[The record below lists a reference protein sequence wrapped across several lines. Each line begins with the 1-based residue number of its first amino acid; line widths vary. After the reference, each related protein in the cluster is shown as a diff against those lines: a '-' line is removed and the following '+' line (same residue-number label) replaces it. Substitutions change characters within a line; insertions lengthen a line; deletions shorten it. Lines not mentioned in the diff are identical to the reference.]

1 VRSAIYHGELMHAR
15 TSPVRHVFRYPVY
28 FYGFDLAELPEL
40 DRALA
45 LFGYNRSRPVAFHD
59 RDYLEPGNEPMAEKL
74 ARVLTAAGRPAP
86 ASATLVTAA
95 RFFGHVFNPASFFF
109 CRDAAGR
116 LDCVVVQVRNT
127 FGDMHLYLLPGGGP
141 VPPGYAVAG
150 GADKVFHVSPF
161 FPRSGSYEFLIS
173 EPSPELDVVIRY
185 RDGGRQVFA
194 ARLRATAR
202 PLTGGALLRTIARR
216 PLTAWLTVPRIVW
229 QAARLHWQR
238 RLPVFTRPE
247 PASPMTV
254 RRASPPAPGPLERV
268 GRRAILAFGAR
279 LARGLLRV
287 ELPDG
292 AVRTFGAPGVGRT
305 AELHVRRNAF
315 FRRTLLGGDVGFGES
330 FVAGDWES
338 PDLTGLL
345 CLLGEHIEEV
355 NRRHHG
361 LASFGAAANR
371 LQHRLRPNTV
381 RGSRR
386 NIGAHYDL
394 SNEFFALFL
403 DPTLTYSCAV
413 FEGEGED
420 LEAAQRRKIAAVATK
435 ARIGREDHVLEIGCG
450 WGSFAIETARATGCR
465 VTGITVSREQHA
477 LATARVR
484 EAGLADRVE
493 LRLLDWRHVTGR
505 FSRIVSIEML
515 EAVGHENL
523 APFFR
528 SCARLLV
535 PGGCA
540 VFQSISIPDER
551 YETHRREP
559 DWIRKHVFPG
569 GQLPSLGVMRSA
581 SEAAGFAVEGVEDI
595 GPHYA
600 TTLRR
605 WRERLL
611 ARRAEALAL
620 GFDERAL
627 RLWEYYFSYCEAGF
641 ATGVIRNF
649 QLVLSRPAEA
659 TAP

>member
-1 VRSAIYHGELMHAR
+1 VKSIIYRGELMHAR
-15 TSPVRHVFRYPVY
+15 THPVRHVFHYPLD
-28 FYGFDLAELPEL
+28 FYGFDLAELPQL
-40 DRALA
+40 DRALP
-45 LFGYNRSRPVAFHD
+45 LFGYNRWRPVAIHD
-59 RDYLEPGNEPMAEKL
+59 RDYLEPGSEPIAEKL
-74 ARVLTAAGRPAP
+74 ARVLAAAGRPSP
-86 ASATLVTAA
+86 ARATLVTAA

-109 CRDAAGR
+109 CRDAAGG

-141 VPPGYAVAG
+141 VPPGYAIAG

-202 PLTGGALLRTIARR
+202 PLTGGAMLRTIARR
-216 PLTAWLTVPRIVW
+216 PVTAWLSVPRIVW
-229 QAARLHWQR
+229 QAARLRWQR

-254 RRASPPAPGPLERV
+254 RRAPAPPPGPLERI
-268 GRRAILAFGAR
+268 GRGAILAFYER
-279 LARGLLRV
+279 IARGRLRV
-287 ELPDG
+287 ELPEG
-292 AVRTFGAPGVGRT
+292 AVRTFGGQVAGRF
-305 AELHVRRNAF
+305 ADLRVRRNAF
-315 FRRTLLGGDVGFGES
+315 FRRTLFGGEIGFGES

-338 PDLTGLL
+338 SDLPGLL
-345 CLLGEHIEEV
+345 CLLAEHLEEV
-355 NRRHHG
+355 NRRHHV
-361 LASFGAAANR
+361 LAAFGAATNR
-371 LQHRLRPNTV
+371 LLHRLRPNTV

-413 FEGEGED
+413 FAGEGED
-420 LEAAQRRKIAAVATK
+420 LEAAQRRKLALVAAK
-435 ARIGREDHVLEIGCG
+435 AGIGPDDHVLEIGCG

-465 VTGITVSREQHA
+465 LTGVTVSREQHE
-477 LATARVR
+477 LASARVR
-484 EAGLADRVE
+484 EAGLVDRVE

-515 EAVGHENL
+515 ESVGHENL

-528 SCARLLV
+528 ACARLLA
-535 PGGCA
+535 PGGRA
-540 VFQSISIPDER
+540 VFQVISIPDGR
-551 YETHRREP
+551 YETYRRES

-569 GQLPSLGVMRSA
+569 GHLPSLGVLRSA
-581 SEAAGFAVEGVEDI
+581 VAAAGFAIEGVEDI
-595 GPHYA
+595 GLHYA

-611 ARRAEALAL
+611 ARRAEAFAL

-641 ATGVIRNF
+641 ATGVIHDF
-649 QLVLSRPAEA
+649 QLALSPPAE
-659 TAP
+659 TVAP

>member
-1 VRSAIYHGELMHAR
+1 VKSLVYRGELMHAR
-15 TSPVRHVFRYPVY
+15 THPVRHVFRYPLY
-28 FYGFDLAELPEL
+28 FYGFELADLPAL
-40 DRALA
+40 DRTLPF
-45 LFGYNRSRPVAFHD
+45 FGYNRWRPVAIHD
-59 RDYLEPGNEPMAEKL
+59 RDYLEPGSVPIADKL

-127 FGDMHLYLLPGGGP
+127 FGDMHLYLLPGGEPAP
-141 VPPGYAVAG
+141 VGYAVAG

-161 FPRSGSYEFLIS
+161 FPRSGTYEFLVS
-173 EPSPELDVVIRY
+173 EPAPELDVVIRY
-185 RDGGRQVFA
+185 RDCGRQVFA
-194 ARLRATAR
+194 ARLRAAASPLTAR
-202 PLTGGALLRTIARR
+202 TMLRTIAGR
-216 PLTAWLTVPRIVW
+216 PLAAWRTVPRIIW
-229 QAARLHWQR
+229 QAARLRYQR
-238 RLPVFTRPE
+238 RLPVFSRPE

-254 RRASPPAPGPLERV
+254 RRAPAAAPSPLERV
-268 GRRAILAFGAR
+268 GRSAILSFYGR
-279 LARGLLRV
+279 LDRGLLSV

-305 AELHVRRNAF
+305 ADLRVRRNAF
-315 FRRTLLGGDVGFGES
+315 FRRTLFGGEIGFGES
-330 FVAGDWES
+330 FVDGDWES
-338 PDLTGLL
+338 PVLTGLL
-345 CLLGEHIEEV
+345 CLLAEHIEEV

-361 LASFGAAANR
+361 FAAFGAAANR
-371 LQHRLRPNTV
+371 LLHRIRPNTV
-381 RGSRR
+381 QGSRR

-403 DPTLTYSCAV
+403 DPTMTYSCAV
-413 FEGEGED
+413 FAGENED
-420 LEAAQRRKIAAVATK
+420 LEAAQRRKIAAVAAK
-435 ARIGREDHVLEIGCG
+435 ARIGPDDHVLEIGCG
-450 WGSFAIETARATGCR
+450 WGSFAIATARATGCR
-465 VTGITVSREQHA
+465 LTGITVSRKQHA

-515 EAVGHENL
+515 ESVGHENL

-528 SCARLLV
+528 ACARLLA
-535 PGGCA
+535 PGGRA
-540 VFQSISIPDER
+540 VFQVISIPDER
-551 YETHRREP
+551 YETYRRES

-569 GQLPSLGVMRSA
+569 GHLPSLGVLRSA
-581 SEAAGFAVEGVEDI
+581 VVAAGFDVEWVEDI

-611 ARRAEALAL
+611 ARRAGAFAL

-641 ATGVIRNF
+641 ATGVIHNF
-649 QLVLSRPAEA
+649 QLVLSLPVEA